1 MRVALGALLLLAGSG
16 AHGADD
22 ELLAVA
28 PQQLPKAWELERRA
42 WDEFVDPDD
51 ASRYGCAAVS
61 FIIEAD
67 GSTSDYRLLRSV
79 PEGEFVDAA
88 QRIVK
93 AFQFEPGK
101 LNAKRAAVFTYLTI
115 SFNGRGE
122 RSLGSNIRQPV
133 TIDSRVN
140 KLCAVEG
147 FDFGGE

>member
-1 MRVALGALLLLAGSG
+1 MPGVLAALLLAGAAAG
-16 AHGADD
+16 ASDD

-28 PQQLPKAWELERRA
+28 PQQLSKAWELERRA

-51 ASRYGCAAVS
+51 GSRYGCAAVS
-61 FIIEAD
+61 FIIESD

-88 QRIVK
+88 ERIVK
-93 AFQFEPGK
+93 AFRFAPGK

-122 RSLGSNIRQPV
+122 RSLGGNIRQPV